1 MVLDTGLRY
10 DQLENLSD
18 EELCA
23 LGRAGRRQAEDVLA
37 TRYHWLVR
45 ACARPYFLIGGDT
58 EDLMQEGMFGL
69 IKAMREFDPARSSLF
84 RPFAGLCIHQ
94 QVCSALKRDA
104 SQKNAPLNQS
114 VPLNPSLLNA
124 SPTFAQVDPE
134 LLLIDRE
141 KADLLID
148 TFWMM
153 LRIESEVE
161 EVVLPADS
169 GDGSEESEDTETQTE
184 YILHITVT
192 SVPVDDLAH
201 DLSFTD
207 DQMDILH
214 QLLSDEMRP
223 MLVQMCGTGTS
234 TGTVPPV
241 VDGSMIWP
249 LPGHTSLTTHFGE
262 ADAFGNP

>member
-1 MVLDTGLRY
+1 MSMVLDTGLRY
-10 DQLENLSD
+10 DQLESLSD

-114 VPLNPSLLNA
+114 VPLNSSLLNA

-141 KADLLID
+141 KAASLLENTRKQLSAFEEKILGLFLD
-148 TFWMM
+148 GLAYCEIAETVGRPIKSVDNAVQ
-153 LRIESEVE
+153 RIRRKVARQLS
-161 EVVLPADS
+161 S
-169 GDGSEESEDTETQTE
+169 GDISNS
-184 YILHITVT
+184 
-192 SVPVDDLAH
+192 
-201 DLSFTD
+201 
-207 DQMDILH
+207 
-214 QLLSDEMRP
+214 
-223 MLVQMCGTGTS
+223 
-234 TGTVPPV
+234 
-241 VDGSMIWP
+241 
-249 LPGHTSLTTHFGE
+249 
-262 ADAFGNP
+262 